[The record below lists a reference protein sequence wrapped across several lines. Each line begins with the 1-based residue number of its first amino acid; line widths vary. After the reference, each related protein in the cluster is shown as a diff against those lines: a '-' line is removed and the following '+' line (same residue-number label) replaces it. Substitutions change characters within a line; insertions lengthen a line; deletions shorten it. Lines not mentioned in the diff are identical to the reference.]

1 MRAVYLSGL
10 LVVVLAAIT
19 FWMVSDLQPGVIVLQ
34 FAWTPRGFGEIVHVW
49 PPEDLERYRLHLPL
63 DSLLLLAYGSFGWLL
78 ATRTAL
84 FASLPRL
91 ACAAAPFVLPLAAA
105 FDAVE
110 NALHAWLTEMPRFG
124 LHGLYLLSTSC
135 SALKWALLFGFYGG
149 FAGTGW
155 HVHLMHLTALVMAA
169 VFLSVAF
176 GPWRAF
182 RSAFDRGDRAGAAA
196 AVERI
201 RNRMQMNLA
210 LGVLTIAVAAF
221 GRFV

>member
-63 DSLLLLAYGSFGWLL
+63 DSLLLLVYGSFGWLL

-135 SALKWALLFGFYGG
+135 SALKWALLFGFG
-149 FAGTGW
+149 
-155 HVHLMHLTALVMAA
+155 ALVLWA
-169 VFLSVAF
+169 
-176 GPWRAF
+176 
-182 RSAFDRGDRAGAAA
+182 
-196 AVERI
+196 
-201 RNRMQMNLA
+201 LA
-210 LGVLTIAVAAF
+210 READ
-221 GRFV
+221 

>member
-105 FDAVE
+105 FDAD
-110 NALHAWLTEMPRFG
+110 
-124 LHGLYLLSTSC
+124 
-135 SALKWALLFGFYGG
+135 
-149 FAGTGW
+149 
-155 HVHLMHLTALVMAA
+155 A
-169 VFLSVAF
+169 VLFLSDV
-176 GPWRAF
+176 P
-182 RSAFDRGDRAGAAA
+182 
-196 AVERI
+196 
-201 RNRMQMNLA
+201 
-210 LGVLTIAVAAF
+210 GVLDA
-221 GRFV
+221 GRARLAELTPDLVRPRR